1 MSFLDNNDNLQK
13 VREIYLKKLIKPK
26 LTSERARLV
35 TESYKETIG
44 EPIIIRRAKALKKIL
59 SEMTI
64 YIKNWEL
71 IVGNLG
77 PEPVSAPVFPEG
89 GVDFILKEIDTYE
102 TRDGDKFKVPKK
114 VKKELKEILP
124 WWEGKTLKDYG
135 LSLMPAELISQEE
148 AGVFT
153 SKNMLTCGTGHFIP
167 NYQKILRWGF
177 ESLEEYCKEKINIL
191 SLTRE
196 DDFKRKMFYES
207 CLIIC
212 EGINIFS
219 LRYSKLAKVM
229 ALSEKNPERKKELL
243 IIASN
248 CEKVPMK
255 PATNFFEA
263 LQSLWLIEI
272 ISYIDSN
279 GYSVTLGRLD
289 RDLYP
294 YYKES
299 INKCEINRDLARTYL
314 ISLFFKCNDILKL
327 YNNNAAKNYGGF
339 PVGMSI
345 QLGGI
350 DCDNNDNANEI
361 SELFLEAENKVRL
374 YQPDIGILWSEKM
387 KDDFLI
393 KTVSLVPYTNK
404 PKYFN
409 YHIGE
414 KMYLRAGIPMEEART
429 NWSFI
434 GCVEFGV
441 PGKSWTWADAA
452 LFNLAKCF
460 ELTLNNGVEPLSR
473 KKIGLNTGDT
483 TQFASFSQFVDDFK
497 KQLSYLVKFTIQ
509 GVIALQIAHKEIWP
523 EPYESMLV
531 DGCIEKGCEVN
542 NGGAQYNHSGIQFVG
557 FSTVIDS
564 LMAIKRFVF
573 EKNEINI
580 AKLVE
585 LLQSNFSGNEIL
597 RQKLINET
605 PKFGNDI
612 DEVDCLASDIFSYC
626 CDEVTRYKDIRG
638 GIFTSSFY
646 SVTSHIG
653 FGKLVGATP
662 DGRLAYMPL
671 SDANS
676 PSQGAIKS
684 GVTAVLRS
692 EAKLPHCKAINGTL
706 LNIKFNKQLFVKKE
720 GINNLSSLIKAYFRM
735 GGFHIQFNVVDAE
748 MMRDAQKHPDK
759 YNDFLVRV
767 AAYVTNWNQLSKEVQ
782 DEIISRS
789 EVKAF

>member
-1 MSFLDNNDNLQK
+1 MSFLDNSDNLQK
-13 VREIYLKKLIKPK
+13 VREIYLKRFLKPK
-26 LTSERARLV
+26 LSSERARLV

-44 EPIIIRRAKALKKIL
+44 EPTIIRRAKALKKIL
-59 SEMTI
+59 TEMGI
-64 YIKNWEL
+64 YIKPWEL
-71 IVGNLG
+71 IAGNLG
-77 PEPVSAPVFPEG
+77 PEPVSVPVFPEG
-89 GVDFILKEIDTYE
+89 GVDFILEEMDTYE
-102 TRDGDKFKVPKK
+102 TRDGDKIEVPEE
-114 VKKELKEILP
+114 VKKELREILP
-124 WWEGKTLKDYG
+124 WWKGKTLKDYG
-135 LSLMPAELISQEE
+135 LNLMPAKLIKQKE
-148 AGVFT
+148 AGVFAVE
-153 SKNMLTCGTGHFIP
+153 NMLTCGTGHFLP

-177 ESLEEYCKEKINIL
+177 ESLEEYCKEKINLL
-191 SLTRE
+191 SLTSE

-212 EGINIFS
+212 EGIKIFS
-219 LRYSKLAKVM
+219 LRYSKLAKSM
-229 ALSEKNPERKKELL
+229 ALLENNSERKKELL
-243 IIASN
+243 IIANS
-248 CEKVPMK
+248 CERVPMK
-255 PATNFFEA
+255 PAKNFFEA

-272 ISYIDSN
+272 ICYIDSN
-279 GYSVTLGRLD
+279 GYSVGLGRLD

-299 INKCEINRDLARTYL
+299 INKCEIARDVAKTYL
-314 ISLFFKCNDILKL
+314 ISLLFKCNDILKL

-339 PVGMSI
+339 PVGMPI

-350 DCDNNDNANEI
+350 DFDNNDSINEI
-361 SELFLEAENKVRL
+361 SELFIEAESKVKL
-374 YQPDIGILWSEKM
+374 YQPDMGILWSEKM
-387 KDDFLI
+387 KDDFFI
-393 KTVSLVPYTNK
+393 RAVSLVPHTNK
-404 PKYFN
+404 PKFFN

-441 PGKSWTWADAA
+441 PGKIWTWSDAA

-460 ELTLNNGVEPLSR
+460 ELTLNNGIDPISDE
-473 KKIGLNTGDT
+473 KIGLNSGDV
-483 TQFASFSQFVDDFK
+483 TQFASFSQFVTAFK
-497 KQLSYLVKFTIQ
+497 KQLSYLVELTIQ

-531 DGCIEKGCEVN
+531 DGCIEKGCEAN

-580 AKLVE
+580 SKLIE

-597 RQKLINET
+597 RQKLINKA

-612 DEVDCLASDIFSYC
+612 DEVDYIASDIFSYC
-626 CDEVTRYKDIRG
+626 CDEVSRYKDIRG
-638 GIFTSSFY
+638 GIFTNSFY
-646 SVTSHIG
+646 SLTSHIG
-653 FGKLVGATP
+653 FGKSVGATP
-662 DGRLAYMPL
+662 DGRFACMPL

-676 PSQGAIKS
+676 PSQGAIKN

-692 EAKLPHCKAINGTL
+692 EAKLPHCKALNGTL
-706 LNIKFNKQLFVKKE
+706 LNIKFNKQLFIKKE
-720 GINNLSSLIKAYFRM
+720 GINNLASLIKTYFKM

-789 EVKAF
+789 GVETF